1 MQAAGTEAKQ
11 INVIVCSHMCWQGV
25 HLFGE
30 EKVSCPWEGKRK
42 TVFLLSSGTALQ
54 ILKLEIHTYFSFPF
68 GKVQPI
74 CTSRQGFIHS
84 SEIIQHTE
92 TQEFSPSFLCF
103 KAKSYEISI

>member
-30 EKVSCPWEGKRK
+30 EKVSCPWESKRK

-68 GKVQPI
+68 GKVHPI

-84 SEIIQHTE
+84 NEILQHTE
-92 TQEFSPSFLCF
+92 AQNFPSIL
-103 KAKSYEISI
+103 EIMKCLF

>member
-30 EKVSCPWEGKRK
+30 EKVSCPWESKRK

-54 ILKLEIHTYFSFPF
+54 ILKLQTHTYFSFPF
-68 GKVQPI
+68 GKVQLI
-74 CTSRQGFIHS
+74 CTSRKGFNRS
-84 SEIIQHTE
+84 NKIIQ
-92 TQEFSPSFLCF
+92 QSRAQIFSPALCF
-103 KAKSYEISI
+103 KDESY

>member
-30 EKVSCPWEGKRK
+30 EKVSCPWEGRRK

-54 ILKLEIHTYFSFPF
+54 ILKLKSHIYFPFPF
-68 GKVQPI
+68 GQVQAI
-74 CTSRQGFIHS
+74 WTTKKGFNHS
-84 SEIIQHTE
+84 SKTIQW
-92 TQEFSPSFLCF
+92 SRD
-103 KAKSYEISI
+103 